1 LEIVF
6 QAPPV
11 KKEQSEKEQG
21 NRDEKGDAVGW
32 RRTFLSDEFVNTT
45 ANLVALIQRPT
56 SMTNTEA
63 ARDMLS
69 QKVYIKMFPS
79 VNNIK
84 D

>member
-1 LEIVF
+1 MVF